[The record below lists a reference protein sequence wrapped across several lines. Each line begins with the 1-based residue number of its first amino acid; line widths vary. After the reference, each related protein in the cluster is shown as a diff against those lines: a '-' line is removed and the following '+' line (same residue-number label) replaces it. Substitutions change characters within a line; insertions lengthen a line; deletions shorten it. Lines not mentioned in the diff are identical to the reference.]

1 MYLSKTNWYAK
12 GKTRSTMKGLQPA
25 ISTKQGRGGLLPQD
39 AYKTI
44 TGVVEPSQKQ
54 TSRRKGL
61 EFFNCD
67 YP

>member
-1 MYLSKTNWYAK
+1 MYLSKTNWYGK
-12 GKTRSTMKGLQPA
+12 GKTGSETERLYPA
-25 ISTKQGRGGLLPQD
+25 ITSKHGRGGLLPQD

-44 TGVVEPSQKQ
+44 TVVVGPLLRAL
-54 TSRRKGL
+54 SRRKGL